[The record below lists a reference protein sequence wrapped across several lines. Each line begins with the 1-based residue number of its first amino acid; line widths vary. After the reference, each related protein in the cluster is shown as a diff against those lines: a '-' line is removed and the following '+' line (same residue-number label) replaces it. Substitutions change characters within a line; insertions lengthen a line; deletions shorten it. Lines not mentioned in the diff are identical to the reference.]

1 MIREAVI
8 VGAGL
13 GSRLKDMTKDRPK
26 GFLELDGSYLVEMSI
41 KKLLEHGIERIIIG
55 TGYCSEWYEKLAK
68 KYPAIETV
76 HNANY
81 AGTGSMGTLE
91 VCAAKVTS
99 DILLLESDLIY
110 DSVALF
116 TLLNDHHRNV
126 VRRYKQHHDRLRQL
140 KHHRYQY
147 KLRPNFLKL
156 KLPFELGHFQNR

>member
-26 GFLELDGSYLVEMSI
+26 GFLELDGMYLVEMSVR
-41 KKLLEHGIERIIIG
+41 KLIEHGIERIIIG
-55 TGYCSEWYEKLAK
+55 TGYCSEWYDELAK

-91 VCAAKVTS
+91 VCAPLVRVTFFCS
-99 DILLLESDLIY
+99 SRTWAMTPLPCSPCSTTTTAMSFWGRVPRIPEMRSILVWMRSRK
-110 DSVALF
+110 SA
-116 TLLNDHHRNV
+116 
-126 VRRYKQHHDRLRQL
+126 
-140 KHHRYQY
+140 
-147 KLRPNFLKL
+147 
-156 KLPFELGHFQNR
+156 